1 MKNYRLVVIRHG
13 HTEGNE
19 TARYIGKTDIPL
31 SKNGISEI
39 ENIAKEFE
47 YPCVEKV
54 YSSPTLRCIQTAR
67 ILFPDTELVTLDG
80 MRELDFGKFENKSVE
95 ELIDLPEYKEW
106 LKGGLDNDAHGGE
119 TIREMIGRTVAAIND
134 ILEDMMSMEI
144 YDAAVVTHSGIIMN
158 MLSCFGLPRMEPMK
172 FACDVGEGY
181 VIAFNLQ
188 MWQTGGVF
196 EIMGKVPVPK
206 DSEEEFSENEE
217 D

>member
-31 SKNGISEI
+31 SKNGLSEI
-39 ENIAKEFE
+39 ENIAKEYE
-47 YPCVEKV
+47 YPYVEKV

-80 MRELDFGKFENKSVE
+80 MRELDFGRFENKSVE

-106 LKGGLDNDAHGGE
+106 LKGGLDNNAHGGE

>member
-31 SKNGISEI
+31 SKNGLNEI

-47 YPCVEKV
+47 YPYVEKV

-80 MRELDFGKFENKSVE
+80 IRELDFGRFENKSVE
-95 ELIDLPEYKEW
+95 ELIELPEYKEW
-106 LKGGLDNDAHGGE
+106 LKGGLDNNAHGGE

-206 DSEEEFSENEE
+206 DYEENEE
-217 D
+217 E